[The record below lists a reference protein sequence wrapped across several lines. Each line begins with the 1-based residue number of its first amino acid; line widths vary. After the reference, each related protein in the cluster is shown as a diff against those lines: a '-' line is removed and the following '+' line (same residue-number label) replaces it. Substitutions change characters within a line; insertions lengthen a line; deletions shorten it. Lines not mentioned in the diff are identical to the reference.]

1 MKQRDEGPLQVVSGW
16 LDDDDRVVVV
26 HRRGEAIAL
35 RAFRASWSF
44 YLDGADDHDRA
55 SLARHPGVVGLSRE
69 GRYTR
74 VECAG
79 RYARKDLVWALKR
92 RNVAALEGDVMP
104 FRRLLSDAEH
114 LQISRDI
121 RIAYIDL
128 ELDSRKSFDE
138 MRTGKARIL
147 ACALAYVDAS
157 GAMASHAWVLPDDS
171 DEAEVAML
179 AAFIERLW
187 SFDLLLAWAGTWGRG
202 ESFDFEVLRERC
214 ARLGIARADR
224 RPIQWHRWAL
234 LDMLDVYQTYN
245 LAHESGAERASY
257 KLGDVARVH
266 VGRGKVDFDASQ
278 TWQVWASGPEGR
290 AKIEEYVTGDVE
302 LLPVLE
308 AATGYVALHLEVA
321 RLCRLI
327 PDTDSLKTTNQG
339 DGFLLRLG
347 KQHGHHWPERSRAS
361 DAGHYE
367 GAYVME
373 PAKLGAISGVHVADF
388 ASLYP
393 SIIRGLN
400 LSPETMI
407 AWMRDVGRGRLEVI
421 PKEELPPHVALTSGA
436 HFRTDE
442 RGMFPMALDTLVEA
456 RKRTAVA
463 MAQHPVGSVEWE
475 REARLNHALKVIA
488 NSFYG
493 IIGSP
498 WSRFFARDVAG
509 AITEVARWLIRHV
522 IDTARKAGLNPFY
535 SDTDSCFVE
544 GDGALFGEVVR
555 ELNEKWPALLAREFG
570 ATTCY
575 VKLEFEKSMERIV
588 LVSSKRYAA
597 RWRRYKGR
605 EVAHDAPGAIEVKGL
620 EYKRGDTL
628 RLAREMQRELI
639 DMLLRVEVSDD
650 GTWRCAPLPGNE
662 ELRAFVAR
670 WRSRVIDGELSLEDV
685 TLSQSVEKPLDE
697 YVQRYTS
704 EKCMAEDGKGRC
716 GHPIGGTHVAKD
728 VPDACPRCGAARRR
742 TEQPV
747 HVRIAKELVRR
758 GEHVQVGTRVS
769 YLVIVSEKKTIDAV
783 PAGDDGALARIDR
796 AYYWDERV
804 YSPTQRV
811 LEVVYPN
818 DDWGAPAVP
827 KQPRA
832 AKVAA
837 AKARAVD
844 PDDAGPLFARVAP
857 REGLRLV
864 VDLRADACDAEQLG
878 RLALAVKA
886 TAEAHPGPATLEVV
900 VVAGETRTPT
910 ITPLRV
916 SVAPKLRAEIE
927 ALTGKGTARLIQPE
941 QSAG

>member
-1 MKQRDEGPLQVVSGW
+1 MKARDEGPLQVVSGW
-16 LDDDDRVVVV
+16 TDDDRVMVV
-26 HRRGEAIAL
+26 HRRGDAIAL

-44 YLDGADDHDRA
+44 YLDGADDGDRA
-55 SLARHPGVVGLSRE
+55 SLARHPAVVGIARE

-74 VECAG
+74 IETAG
-79 RYARKDLVWALKR
+79 RYARKDLCWALKR
-92 RNVAALEGDVMP
+92 RNVATLEADVMP
-104 FRRLLSDAEH
+104 LRRLLSDAAH
-114 LQISRDI
+114 LQISSDF

-128 ELDSRKSFDE
+128 ELDSRQSFDA

-147 ACALAYVDAS
+147 ACAVAYVDAG
-157 GAMASHAWVLPDDS
+157 GAVVSHTQVLEQDS
-171 DEAEVAML
+171 DDAECAML
-179 AAFIERLW
+179 SAFIERLW
-187 SFDLLLAWAGTWGRG
+187 AFDLILAWAGTWGRD
-202 ESFDFEVLRERC
+202 ETFDFAVLRERC
-214 ARLGIARADR
+214 ARLGIARADA

-257 KLGDVARVH
+257 KLGDVGRVH
-266 VGRGKVDFDASQ
+266 LGRGKVEFDASK
-278 TWQVWASGPEGR
+278 TWEVWDSGPAGKSR
-290 AKIEEYVTGDVE
+290 IDEYVRGDVE
-302 LLPVLE
+302 LLPALE

-321 RLCRLI
+321 RLCRCI
-327 PDTDSLKTTNQG
+327 PDTDSLKTTHQG

-347 KQHGHHWPERSRAS
+347 KVHGHHWPERQRAS
-361 DAGHYE
+361 DAGQYE
-367 GAYVME
+367 GAAVME
-373 PAKLGAISGVHVADF
+373 PTKLGAISGVHVADF

-393 SIIRGLN
+393 SIIRGFN

-407 AWMRDVGRGRLEVI
+407 PWIRDVGRGRVETI
-421 PKEELPPHVALTSGA
+421 PKDELPPHVALTSGA
-436 HFRTDE
+436 HFRTDV
-442 RGMFPMALDTLVEA
+442 RGMFPIALDTLVEA

-463 MAQHPVGSVEWE
+463 MAQHPVGSVAWE

-509 AITEVARWLIRHV
+509 AITEVARWLIRYV

-544 GDGALFGEVVR
+544 GDGARFGEVVR
-555 ELNEKWPALLAREFG
+555 ELNEKWPALLLREFG
-570 ATTCY
+570 ATTSH

-588 LVSSKRYAA
+588 LVTAKRYAA

-605 EVAHDAPGAIEVKGL
+605 DVAHDAPGAIEVKGL

-639 DMLLRVEVSDD
+639 DMLLRVEVDE
-650 GTWRCAPLPGNE
+650 GGAWRGAPLPSIE

-670 WRSRVIDGELSLEDV
+670 WRSRVVEGELSLEDV
-685 TLSQSVEKPLDE
+685 MLSQSVEKPLNE

-704 EKCMAEDGKGRC
+704 EKCMAEDGKGKC
-716 GHPIGGTHVAKD
+716 GHPIGGTHVDKD
-728 VPDACPRCGAARRR
+728 VPDVCPRCGATRRR

-747 HVRIAKELVRR
+747 HVRVAKELVRR
-758 GEHVQVGTRVS
+758 GEHVGVGTRVTF
-769 YLVIVSEKKTIDAV
+769 LVVVSEKKTIDAV
-783 PAGDDGALARIDR
+783 PVGDEGALARIDR
-796 AYYWDERV
+796 AYYWDSRV

-811 LEVVYPN
+811 LEAVYPH
-818 DDWGAPAVP
+818 DDWNAPAVP

-844 PDDAGPLFARVAP
+844 SDDAGPLFARVVP

-864 VDLRADACDAEQLG
+864 VELRADACDAEQLG
-878 RLALAVKA
+878 RLAQAVKA
-886 TAEAHPGPATLEVV
+886 TAEAHPGPAALEVV
-900 VVAGETRTPT
+900 VVAGDARTPT
-910 ITPLRV
+910 LTPLRV

-927 ALTGKGTARLIQPE
+927 ALTGKGTAHLIQPE
-941 QSAG
+941 QPAG